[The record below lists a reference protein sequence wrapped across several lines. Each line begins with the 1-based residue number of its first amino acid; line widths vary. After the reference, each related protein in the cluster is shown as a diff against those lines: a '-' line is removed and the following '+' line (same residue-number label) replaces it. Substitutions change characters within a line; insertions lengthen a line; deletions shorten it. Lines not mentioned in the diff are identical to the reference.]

1 MPQLTFAAQG
11 QSRGTGNGADEVL
24 IGRGS
29 WPLPKSSETVRAAGH
44 NRGAIGAEGYGR
56 DRPRMAERRSQ
67 RLTSFHVPDA
77 GAAIYAAGAAGS
89 LAQGVQAARA
99 AIADGSAAR
108 ALERYVQASIEL
120 APAERAP

>member
-77 GAAIYAAGAAGS
+77 GAAIYAARHEELTVRTKGRS
-89 LAQGVQAARA
+89 
-99 AIADGSAAR
+99 ADGT
-108 ALERYVQASIEL
+108 LMDQGG
-120 APAERAP
+120 P